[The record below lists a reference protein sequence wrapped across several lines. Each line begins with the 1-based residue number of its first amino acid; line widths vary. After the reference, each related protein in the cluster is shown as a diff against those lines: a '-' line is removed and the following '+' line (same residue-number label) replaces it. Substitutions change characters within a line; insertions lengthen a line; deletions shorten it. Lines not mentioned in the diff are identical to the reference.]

1 MLEPL
6 DWETQIQDAP
16 ELEPAVKLALASMSS
31 EFPTLFEQLVA
42 QVREMNAGE
51 AVELTFE
58 RLHGWL
64 HAMSWMTMRLKA
76 YVTDEE
82 TQQTLYPLIA
92 EIASLGIALHRG
104 YRDEIEHA
112 DLFGQLDFDGG

>member
-1 MLEPL
+1 MPEPL

-42 QVREMNAGE
+42 QVREMNAGAATE
-51 AVELTFE
+51 MTFE
-58 RLHGWL
+58 HLHGWL

-76 YVTDEE
+76 YVPDEE
-82 TQQTLYPLIA
+82 TQQALYPLLA
-92 EIASLGIALHRG
+92 EISSLGIALHRG
-104 YRDEIEHA
+104 YLDEIEHA